1 MGVHRAQTYYE
12 RFETLVNDI
21 RGLGYPDLKFFS
33 VAVTGSIPSRLPF
46 LQQVGWAFV
55 LTLFVLPSFANPPP
69 DALSVMAA
77 VAQPRDVD
85 CTETRLFGAPFCPT
99 RFAMCSSGQALQRGS
114 PACGSRMHSVCP
126 CPRTVCIC
134 SPTHRY
140 VCMHTPCLIL
150 LEHLDARSIRSN
162 LFRLASW
169 VHSCASG
176 NKACVEI
183 LASWAEGPGPAPE
196 VPPS

>member
-1 MGVHRAQTYYE
+1 MKHIPSPPAQLDCTLFLCSSAPLLVRLASHFLLHLHSCSFYSKGESDSMGVHRAQTYYE

-85 CTETRLFGAPFCPT
+85 CTETRLFGAPFGPT

-140 VCMHTPCLIL
+140 VCMHTPCLI
-150 LEHLDARSIRSN
+150 
-162 LFRLASW
+162 FT
-169 VHSCASG
+169 
-176 NKACVEI
+176 
-183 LASWAEGPGPAPE
+183 
-196 VPPS
+196 